1 MEMSIEDYTREQQK
15 CLTNI
20 VKYELKKNPRYLDPL
35 IKLKYYLSTKYANEK
50 DMELIE
56 KYLTII

>member
-20 VKYELKKNPRYLDPL
+20 VKYELKKNPRYTTALRKRNEAV
-35 IKLKYYLSTKYANEK
+35 KLGV
-50 DMELIE
+50 
-56 KYLTII
+56 